1 MVHFTEVNGVDY
13 CLAIFGMCNGSY
25 YESYRCRLLLS
36 HVSDVWP
43 RVTIEWIR
51 RNILDVGGS
60 STGSEGMQKLLKRQ
74 KGEGIETMNSYMR
87 CRRTAMT

>member
-1 MVHFTEVNGVDY
+1 MEVNSVDY

-25 YESYRCRLLLS
+25 HESYRCRLLLC

-51 RNILDVGGS
+51 RNVLDVGGS

-74 KGEGIETMNSYMR
+74 KGEGIETMNSYMQ
-87 CRRTAMT
+87 CCRTAMT

>member
-25 YESYRCRLLLS
+25 HESYWCRLLLC
-36 HVSDVWP
+36 HVSEP

-51 RNILDVGGS
+51 RNVFDIGGS
-60 STGSEGMQKLLKRQ
+60 STGSERMQKLLKRQ
-74 KGEGIETMNSYMR
+74 KGEGIETVNLCNDVKNGS
-87 CRRTAMT
+87 